1 MISDVQMVANKKSEG
16 NQKSGKLGVH
26 WIIKAP
32 FKNRICTVLSEASTS
47 RNLKR
52 KPEVMARNK
61 TVKLNWG

>member
-47 RNLKR
+47 NLKR